1 MLNSCVIQPISS
13 VISHVLSQNKM
24 ATSVFCIIRLAMWL
38 QQSKTNYLI
47 TNKVD
52 NAEVNHSRIYIW
64 SCFVAKN
71 DVLISVLSVS
81 AIYSLFYLRY
91 PQWKLQSSL
100 CNILTVTEKQI
111 KPQV

>member
-1 MLNSCVIQPISS
+1 
-13 VISHVLSQNKM
+13 M
-24 ATSVFCIIRLAMWL
+24 ATSVFCVIRLAMWL
-38 QQSKTNYLI
+38 QQSKTDYLI

-81 AIYSLFYLRY
+81 AIYSLFYPRY

-100 CNILTVTEKQI
+100 CNILTLTEKQI